1 MYCHIEELHN
11 IPTNTL
17 GEPKKI
23 LVDSYT
29 WSNNGQTGK
38 TYTYRMSNERYERPI
53 NKAYSIS
60 LCKDETYSL
69 CVIHYYDLVDYDL
82 EDCIGESKIDSITK
96 QTNISS
102 DEIWSIIKSE
112 VRPLQER
119 ILNEYQQTE
128 EYLARKHHQ
137 EVLKEYRRAK
147 EDFQKEYGIAAS
159 EYDRCY
165 NVFGELMNSEYLN
178 QLNQILEERIN
189 LKKNSK
195 KYRKYA
201 YQENF
206 NNYYNSS
213 SNSSE
218 FNDDEREMLGK
229 FYKILAKK
237 YHPDSNPDMDTTSEI
252 LLINKLKKS
261 WRV

>member
-1 MYCHIEELHN
+1 
-11 IPTNTL
+11 L

-82 EDCIGESKIDSITK
+82 EDCIGESKI
-96 QTNISS
+96 

>member
-1 MYCHIEELHN
+1 LYCHIEELHD

-17 GEPKKI
+17 GEPKEI

-38 TYTYRMSNERYERPI
+38 TYTYKMSDEKYERPI
-53 NKAYSIS
+53 NKAYRIS
-60 LCKDETYSL
+60 LHEEKTYSL

-82 EDCIGESKIDSITK
+82 EDCIGENKIDSIAREI
-96 QTNISS
+96 NISR
-102 DEIWSIIKSE
+102 DEIWSLIEPELK
-112 VRPLQER
+112 PLQDR

-137 EVLKEYRRAK
+137 EILKEYRQAK

-178 QLNQILEERIN
+178 QLNQILEERIHI
-189 LKKNSK
+189 KKTSK
-195 KYRKYA
+195 RYRKYA
-201 YQENF
+201 YQDNF
-206 NNYYNSS
+206 NNYFNSGS
-213 SNSSE
+213 ISSE
-218 FNDDEREMLGK
+218 FNEEEREMLGR

-237 YHPDSNPDMDTTSEI
+237 CHPDSNPDIDTSGEI